1 MPVWLYD
8 AGPQG
13 LWIFLLATV
22 LLGGLGALAT
32 GRALA
37 QTWRP
42 IWHVPL
48 TMVLLA
54 CAVRFVHS
62 AIFRETLLS
71 ARNFSVDFVVL
82 TAIALFG
89 YWHMRKGQ
97 MARQYGWIRQ
107 S

>member
-1 MPVWLYD
+1 MPVWLYE

-13 LWIFLLATV
+13 LWIFLLATG
-22 LLGGLGALAT
+22 LLGGLGALAA

-42 IWHVPL
+42 LWHVPMIML
-48 TMVLLA
+48 PLA
-54 CAVRFVHS
+54 CAVRFVHY

-71 ARNFSVDFVVL
+71 ARNFAVDFVVL
-82 TAIALFG
+82 TAIALIG
-89 YWHMRKGQ
+89 YWRMRNAQ